1 MHNGMAAD
9 KMQPSASGGCM
20 RRRKFIGLLG
30 GAAAVWPLAAKA
42 QQSKTPTIG
51 WLSLNSSDSYG
62 SILQAFRR
70 ALSEAGYTDG
80 QNVRIEYRWAGG
92 RKDQLA
98 GLAAN
103 LVERKVS
110 LIVASADSAALAA
123 KAATSTIPI
132 VFLGGND
139 PVKLGLVRSLDRP
152 DSNMTGVINLNIE
165 LGPKRVELLHEMLP
179 TATDF
184 TALINPANASFAT
197 ITRDMQ
203 TTTRRLGLNLRIR
216 EASNENQID
225 AAFDNLPTKTMLV
238 IAPDAYYM
246 SQNDKL
252 AGLSVDNAIPAIF
265 QTREFTAAGGLASY
279 GTNRTEPYRSA
290 ATYVARILNGAS
302 PKELPVQQVTKVELF
317 INLKTARAL
326 GISLPLTIIG
336 RADEVIE

>member
-1 MHNGMAAD
+1 M
-9 KMQPSASGGCM
+9 
-20 RRRKFIGLLG
+20 GLLVR
-30 GAAAVWPLAAKA
+30 AAAVWPAAAKA
-42 QQSKTPTIG
+42 QPRTPTIG
-51 WLSLNSSDSYG
+51 WLSLNSPESYG
-62 SILQAFRR
+62 SVLKAFHQS
-70 ALSEAGYTDG
+70 LGEAGYTEG
-80 QNVRIEYRWAGG
+80 KNVKVEYRWAGG
-92 RKDQLA
+92 RKDKLVE
-98 GLAAN
+98 LAAD
-103 LVERKVS
+103 LVKRKVS

-179 TATDF
+179 AGTDF
-184 TALINPANASFAT
+184 TALVNPANASFAS

-203 TTTRRLGLNLRIR
+203 ATARRLGLNLRIR
-216 EASNENQID
+216 EASNEGQID
-225 AAFDNLPTKTMLV
+225 AAFENLPTRTMLV

-252 AGLSVDNAIPAIF
+252 ARLSVHNGFPAIF

-279 GTNRTEPYRSA
+279 GTSRIEPYRSA

-302 PKELPVQQVTKVELF
+302 PKDLPVQQVTKVELF
-317 INLKTARAL
+317 INAKTAQTL